1 MAKKVKNNT
10 SAGSNSG
17 SKSDSKSGDK
27 LQRLSNTICPPK
39 MTLEQWQIRL
49 RQQAAVKENFAISK
63 EIGTDENGCYRL
75 VNPQSHQVYK
85 IIYRGE
91 GSPWNYCS
99 CMDFKSN
106 QLGTCK
112 HIEAVKMWLADNK
125 KQPDTSLPPYT
136 SVYLSYAAGRKVCI
150 RIGSEKREEFLRL
163 ASEYFMDDFVLR
175 PDCIYSFFTFL
186 SRARKISDTFR
197 CYDDAYQYILDL
209 RDGRRREQLVEE
221 KCSDAQLDSLLN
233 ARLYPYQK
241 EGIRFAVRAGKG
253 IIADEM
259 GLGKTIQAIGTAEVL
274 RREGLVSSVLILC
287 PTSLKYQW
295 KKEIERFTGAEAHV
309 IEGGHYQRKVQYNAV
324 EPYKIISYNSACN
337 DIKVL
342 DSLRTDMLIMDE
354 AQRLKNWNTQISKAA
369 RRIESD
375 YTVVLSGTPLE
386 NKLQELYSIV
396 QFVDQY
402 CLGPYWRFTDFTTV
416 MSSTG
421 QVTGYKNLNIIGQQL
436 TGVLLRRRK
445 CDVALQLPGRS
456 DKNLFVAMTKEQ
468 RALHDECQFVV
479 GQIVTKW
486 RKMHFLSE
494 KDRNRLLLLLNQMR
508 MVCDSTYILDQK
520 SRHDTKVDE
529 LVQIVVEMV
538 ENGDEKMVVFS
549 QWERMTRLIC
559 QELDKR
565 SIGYAN
571 LNGSIPSVK
580 RKELMDHFTADPQ
593 CRVFVSTDAGSTGL
607 NLQVASVIVNLDLPW
622 NPAVLEQRIARIY
635 RIGQQRPIQVINFV
649 SERSIEERMLSTL
662 NFKAN
667 MAGGILDNGEDTVM
681 MEDSKFN
688 KLMETV
694 EEVVSEPAADGTK
707 EAQETLRNESH
718 SIDVEDESEEMM
730 EEAAEEVVERTEE
743 GIVEKTSASV
753 PSDVLYGLN
762 GGETEAENDAPSDS
776 GRQFMLPFEEDEEP
790 VTPVSARTKKAT
802 GAQEL
807 VSQGVSFF
815 TGLADMLS
823 SPEKTEQ
830 LVNAIVKKNPET
842 GQTSIEIP
850 VPDKESVSQMFRM
863 LGKLMEMTK

>member
-1 MAKKVKNNT
+1 MATQKKN
-10 SAGSNSG
+10 
-17 SKSDSKSGDK
+17 SKSAEKSS
-27 LQRLSNTICPPK
+27 RLSNTTCPPR

-49 RQQAAVKENFAISK
+49 RQQAAAKENFAISV
-63 EIGTDENGCYRL
+63 ETDTDENGCYRL
-75 VNPQSHQVYK
+75 LNPQSHQTYK

-106 QLGTCK
+106 QLSTCK
-112 HIEAVKMWLADNK
+112 HVEAVKLWLAANK
-125 KQPDTSLPPYT
+125 KRPDTSLPPYT
-136 SVYLSYAAGRKVCI
+136 SVYLSYAKGRKVCI
-150 RIGSEKREEFLRL
+150 RIGSEKRAEFLEL
-163 ASEYFMDDFVLR
+163 AREYFTDEFMLR

-197 CYDDAYQYILDL
+197 CYEDAYQYILDL
-209 RDGRRREQLVEE
+209 RDARRREKLVEE
-221 KCSDAQLDSLLN
+221 KCSDAQLDSLLDT
-233 ARLYPYQK
+233 RLYPYQK
-241 EGIRFAVRAGKG
+241 EGIRFAVRAGKS

-259 GLGKTIQAIGTAEVL
+259 GLGKTIQAIGTAEML
-274 RREGLVSSVLILC
+274 RKEGLVSSILVLC

-295 KKEIERFTGAEAHV
+295 KKEIERFTGAEARV
-309 IEGGHYQRKVQYNAV
+309 IEGGHYQRKMQYDAE
-324 EPYKIISYNSACN
+324 EPYKIVSYNSACN

-342 DSLRTDMLIMDE
+342 GSLRTDMLVMDE
-354 AQRLKNWNTQISKAA
+354 AQRLKNWNTQITKAA

-375 YTVVLSGTPLE
+375 YAVVLSGTPLE

-402 CLGPYWRFTDFTTV
+402 RLGPYWRFTDFTTIV
-416 MSSTG
+416 SPTG
-421 QVTGYKNLNIIGQQL
+421 QVTGYKNLNIIGRQL
-436 TGVLLRRRK
+436 SGVLLRRRK
-445 CDVALQLPGRS
+445 FDVALQLPGRS

-479 GQIVTKW
+479 GQIVSKW
-486 RKMHFLSE
+486 RRMRFLSE

-529 LVQIVVEMV
+529 LVQIIVDMV
-538 ENGDEKMVVFS
+538 ESGEEKMVVFS
-549 QWERMTRLIC
+549 QWERMTRLVC
-559 QELDKR
+559 RELEKR

-607 NLQVASVIVNLDLPW
+607 NLQVASIIVNLDLPW

-635 RIGQQRPIQVINFV
+635 RIGQQRHIQVINFV

-667 MAGGILDNGEDTVM
+667 VAGGILDNGEDTVM

-694 EEVVSEPAADGTK
+694 EEVVGNPVKEEPQEGLQPEPRPSVVEEEPE
-707 EAQETLRNESH
+707 EA
-718 SIDVEDESEEMM
+718 VEEAM
-730 EEAAEEVVERTEE
+730 EETTEE
-743 GIVEKTSASV
+743 AVEKTAKKTVEKTSASI
-753 PSDVLYGLN
+753 PSDTSCEEDAEAGN
-762 GGETEAENDAPSDS
+762 GALSDV
-776 GRQFMLPFEEDEEP
+776 RQQFMLPFDDDEEP
-790 VTPVSARTKKAT
+790 VSPAPVRPKKAT

-815 TGLADMLS
+815 TSLADTLS
-823 SPEKTEQ
+823 SLEKTEQ
-830 LVNAIVKKNPET
+830 LVNAIVKEDPQT